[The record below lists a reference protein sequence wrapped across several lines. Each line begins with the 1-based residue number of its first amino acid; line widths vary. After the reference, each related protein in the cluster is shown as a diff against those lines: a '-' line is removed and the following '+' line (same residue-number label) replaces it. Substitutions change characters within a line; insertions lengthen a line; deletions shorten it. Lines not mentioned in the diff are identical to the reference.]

1 MFLMAPEEME
11 GLDPYEKIQHAHAF
25 MLSAFKDFMAEV
37 EGDGRDDDEE
47 YAESPMEEMDE
58 SAPVI
63 AEGYAVTYPD
73 EQPPMFKCDSEEFP
87 GRLAY
92 SYESLDADN
101 PMQGFGM
108 PLGIPIGVVV
118 RSSDNQ
124 DRLIP
129 LSAASEY

>member
-1 MFLMAPEEME
+1 MFLMEPEEME

-37 EGDGRDDDEE
+37 NGDGKDDDEE
-47 YAESPMEEMDE
+47 YNESPAEEMDE
-58 SAPVI
+58 QRPVL
-63 AEGYAVTYPD
+63 AEGYAVSYPD
-73 EQPPMFKCDSEEFP
+73 EEPPMFSCDSEEFP

-92 SYESLDADN
+92 SYESLDPEN
-101 PMQGFGM
+101 PMQYSGM
-108 PLGIPIGVVV
+108 PLGIPVGVVI

-129 LSAASEY
+129 LAAAKEY